1 MSCFCHAFYV
11 KIKATLMKLHVIYDY
26 KNIFPEL
33 SGKALTDAMIRRCLG
48 KENIEICRTEKGK
61 PYLLSED
68 GSHGQTFIS
77 VSHSNAVFA
86 LLEAG
91 CEVGLDI
98 QHARDVSVVKIASR
112 YFTEDEAKSIAEDP
126 AGDQFFLLWTR
137 KEAYNKYTGAGMEQI
152 MKKEPLPDDVRFT
165 DLRLEDGCFCAI
177 CAGREEG
184 EQTDE
189 IHISYGE

>member
-1 MSCFCHAFYV
+1 
-11 KIKATLMKLHVIYDY
+11 MKLHVIYDY

-126 AGDQFFLLWTR
+126 AGDQLL
-137 KEAYNKYTGAGMEQI
+137 AYGVAFAHRLWSGGGA
-152 MKKEPLPDDVRFT
+152 
-165 DLRLEDGCFCAI
+165 
-177 CAGREEG
+177 
-184 EQTDE
+184 
-189 IHISYGE
+189 